1 MEIKEVTFRDT
12 LARILDL
19 AQGLL
24 QSEAAT
30 IFLLDKKKNELVF
43 EIVSGSESEKL
54 RGKRLKVGEGIAGR
68 TVIEGRGKV
77 VVKAQTHPD
86 FAKKFDRN
94 TGFRTQSL
102 LTAPL
107 KIKDDI
113 IGVIELVNK
122 RNGIYNNSDLKA
134 LEQFAESTSSI
145 LETSL
150 LYERIEQAE
159 QFLGDILDSIPN
171 PIIILNED
179 GKIIK
184 TNKIFRSK
192 FNGYNADMLKSKIKA
207 AAVKNPPTIIIRKGV
222 FEIHSSQSQEID
234 EEGNIEHYSIFLL
247 NEITEKIKLAEIEA
261 EKRIREHTIAG
272 LSHYMANP
280 LTPIKGISQLI
291 MEENLDEKQI
301 GRYISRIY
309 KEACRM
315 EEILTLFTT
324 YTGSFYEAKRS
335 KTDIVDLLNEL
346 KKRHKWINLR
356 YDKDGYKL
364 NIEKNKVFI
373 ALSNFLIYLKE
384 NGLQIITLKEE
395 CNGNRVILEFRGLE
409 EHITNKIKDTLDS
422 PEIFSDPLSSDSD
435 IEKIRLLIFKNIIEK
450 NGGEIDIN
458 NHSTRVTF
466 NNAEDHLAKI

>member
-30 IFLLDKKKNELVF
+30 IFLLDKKRNELVF

-54 RGKRLKVGEGIAGR
+54 KGKRLKVGEGIAGR
-68 TVIEGRGKV
+68 TVIEGKGKV
-77 VVKAQTHPD
+77 IVKAQTHPD
-86 FAKKFDRN
+86 FAKKFDKN

-107 KIKDDI
+107 RIKDDI

-122 RNGIYNNSDLKA
+122 RNGIYNNSDLKT
-134 LEQFAESTSSI
+134 LEKFAESTSSI

-159 QFLGDILDSIPN
+159 RFLGDVLDSIPN
-171 PIIILNED
+171 PIVILNED
-179 GKIIK
+179 GEIVK
-184 TNKIFRSK
+184 TNRIFRLK
-192 FNGYNADMLKSKIKA
+192 FNGYELNKLKSEIKA
-207 AAVKNPPTIIIRKGV
+207 ATEKNPPTIIIGKGI
-222 FEIHSSQSQEID
+222 FEIHSAQSQEID

-247 NEITEKIKLAEIEA
+247 NEITEKIKLAEIEV
-261 EKRIREHTIAG
+261 EKKIREHTIAG

-280 LTPIKGISQLI
+280 LTPIKGFSQLM
-291 MEENLDEKQI
+291 MEGNLDDKPV
-301 GRYISRIY
+301 GKYISRIY

-315 EEILTLFTT
+315 EEILTLFTS
-324 YTGSFYEAKRS
+324 YTGSFYEGKRS
-335 KTDIVDLLNEL
+335 ETDIVDLLDEL
-346 KKRHKWINLR
+346 KKRHRWVNLR

-364 NIEKNKVFI
+364 NIEKNKVFF

-384 NGLQIITLKEE
+384 NDLQRITIKEE
-395 CNGNRVILEFRGLE
+395 YNENKLSLAFHGLDE
-409 EHITNKIKDTLDS
+409 YITNKIKGTLDS
-422 PEIFSDPLSSDSD
+422 PKIFSDPLSSGSD
-435 IEKIRLLIFKNIIEK
+435 IEKIRLLIFKNIVEK
-450 NGGEIDIN
+450 NGGKIYIDAHYIKI
-458 NHSTRVTF
+458 TF
-466 NNAEDHLAKI
+466 NRGEGNYAKI